1 MEATSARFPANARAA
16 LGDGDL
22 RAALAKLQRE
32 YRRDRAAVADRLP
45 EFDALRD
52 AAAAI
57 KDHALDH
64 LAFYLERFE
73 ERVVAQGGRVHW
85 CRDAAEA
92 CETVLAICRAEG
104 ATAVGKGKSMI
115 SEEIGLNSF
124 LEKNGIAPVETDLG
138 EYIVQQ
144 RGEAPS
150 HIVMPAIH
158 LNAGQIADGFRAA
171 HGDLDPARVLDGP
184 DALLAEARTRLRDRF
199 LSAEIGIT
207 GANFLVAETGS
218 VVLVT
223 NEGNGDLTHTLPRVH
238 IALASIEKVVPTI
251 DDAMA
256 LVRVL
261 ARSATAQE
269 ITSYTSLV
277 TGPARAGDADG
288 PRAFHVVLLDGG
300 RSRLLGSERR
310 AILRCI
316 RCGACQSQCPVYGH
330 VGGHAYGWVYAGPV
344 GAVLTPA
351 LLGIRAAKHLPAA
364 STFCGRCEEVCP
376 VRIPLPKMMR
386 HWREREFERHLEPNT
401 ARYGLKAWTWLATR
415 PRLYRMATAVAV
427 GFLGGLGRRAG
438 RFRTLPFAGGWT
450 SVRDMPAPEGG
461 TFQQQWAARQRK
473 ARAR

>member
-376 VRIPLPKMMR
+376 VRIPLPALMR
-386 HWREREFERHLEPNT
+386 SWREEAF
-401 ARYGLKAWTWLATR
+401 A
-415 PRLYRMATAVAV
+415 
-427 GFLGGLGRRAG
+427 RRAG
-438 RFRTLPFAGGWT
+438 SATERALLTLWGAVVRRPALWRALVGPVSHALAFCARRTGVYRALPLAGGWT
-450 SVRDMPAPEGG
+450 GARDMPAPEGG
-461 TFQQQWAARQRK
+461 SFVAAW
-473 ARAR
+473 ARARKAKAP